1 MTKNKF
7 IDAPTM
13 LGVAPSAAPLDPD
26 APPCTPPA
34 EDLTRPQA
42 VAALMRLQKR
52 IAFEGRAVEVEAL
65 TMAIHN
71 ICRRHRHDVRHTAR
85 RYPKET
91 L

>member
-1 MTKNKF
+1 
-7 IDAPTM
+7 
-13 LGVAPSAAPLDPD
+13 
-26 APPCTPPA
+26 
-34 EDLTRPQA
+34 
-42 VAALMRLQKR
+42 MRLQKR